1 MFVWK
6 ERLRGTGGEMIMS
19 GDNDGDETTRSSI
32 TGEILRTPRAA
43 AIAGIIF
50 AVLIAISIVLIR
62 LSLPSDP
69 TEGGQWL
76 SDGGRR
82 TSVVIAVNLIP
93 FAGIAFLWFI
103 GVLRNRMGERE
114 DKFFATVFLG
124 SALLFVA
131 LLFATTA
138 MVIGMLASFNTAP
151 GTGVEIEV
159 WNLGRQAAL
168 ALLNVFSMR
177 MAAVFIISTCTIAL
191 RTGFIY
197 RWLAFLGLAIA
208 LAMLVATSSVPF
220 LNLLFPLWIFLV
232 SVDVL
237 INSLREEK
245 VPPVVS

>member
-1 MFVWK
+1 
-6 ERLRGTGGEMIMS
+6 MS
-19 GDNDGDETTRSSI
+19 GDNDGNETARSFMAVKA
-32 TGEILRTPRAA
+32 LRTPRAA
-43 AIAGIIF
+43 AAAGIIF
-50 AVLIAISIVLIR
+50 AVLTALSIVLLR

-69 TEGGQWL
+69 AEAGQWL
-76 SDGGRR
+76 SDGSRR

-124 SALLFVA
+124 SALLFIA
-131 LLFATTA
+131 LLFAATA
-138 MVIGMLASFNTAP
+138 MVIGMLASFDTVP
-151 GTGVEIEV
+151 STGAEIEV
-159 WNLGRQAAL
+159 WDLGRQAAL

-208 LAMLVATSSVPF
+208 LAMLLATSSVPY

-232 SVDVL
+232 SVDIL
-237 INSLREEK
+237 INSLREGK
-245 VPPVVS
+245 VPPAVTQGN